1 MYVLEYWL
9 MGSRH
14 VEKTANI
21 LIPLS
26 YFQICSPRFDCTQ
39 TQKKGWVSTTSA
51 FLSDRVKLRDL
62 IVRERHL

>member
-14 VEKTANI
+14 VEKTANF

-26 YFQICSPRFDCTQ
+26 YFQVCSPYFDCTQ
-39 TQKKGWVSTTSA
+39 TQKRVSQY
-51 FLSDRVKLRDL
+51 
-62 IVRERHL
+62 H